1 MKSFKLILS
10 LLVLVFFLP
19 TLESEAQVRR
29 NRRTVVVVNKSNK
42 RKIRRQTRR
51 QVRRVTRRNRFRTL
65 RVLPAGTRVVAYRN
79 INYYPVGGIYY
90 VRRNGVYVR
99 QLPPRGFRVAR
110 LTGRLVRLA
119 VRNNPYVFS
128 EGIFYREI
136 DGQYEVVDAPKG
148 AILEELPEDVE
159 EMVLDDMTAYELYDI
174 LYAETENGYE
184 VIGTLEDFKDE

>member
-65 RVLPAGTRVVAYRN
+65 RALPAGTRVIAYRN

-99 QLPPRGFRVAR
+99 QLPPMGFRVAR

-136 DGQYEVVDAPKG
+136 DGQFEVVDAPKG

-159 EMVLDDMTAYELYDI
+159 EI
-174 LYAETENGYE
+174 
-184 VIGTLEDFKDE
+184 ILEDFTAY